1 MKWAF
6 VWICGEDDMS
16 CYRHHHHQAGQEWPE
31 GPGQSE
37 GPQVGRREQYDE
49 SIMKEEE
56 AEKFK
61 KRESKHF

>member
-1 MKWAF
+1 
-6 VWICGEDDMS
+6 MS